1 MLNVKTQAAA
11 SDGKT
16 AVLVGEFGGTPT
28 LIRYAG
34 DWTRRDAMDALIVS
48 AAAKIGWKRDRRC
61 KCGYRKLEKSK

>member
-11 SDGKT
+11 TDGKT
-16 AVLVGEFGGTPT
+16 AVLVGELGGTPT

-34 DWTRRDAMDALIVS
+34 DWTRRDAMDALIVR

-61 KCGYRKLEKSK
+61 KIGYRKIKQ

>member
-16 AVLVGEFGGTPT
+16 AVLVGELLGQ
-28 LIRYAG
+28 LVLVRYAG
-34 DWTRRDAMDALIVS
+34 DLQRRDAMDALIVR

-61 KCGYRKLEKSK
+61 KSGYRKFSA